1 MIEAGIAFAREFLG
15 DVYPPMPPDEPELV
29 SGIFDAMIAVAGGGI
44 EKPSNRR
51 KERWSSLYVTSIPAS
66 DLPKVTQSLMAERA
80 RVLPRS
86 IPILCVRFRFSWRLH
101 YEAVS

>member
-51 KERWSSLYVTSIPAS
+51 KER
-66 DLPKVTQSLMAERA
+66 
-80 RVLPRS
+80 
-86 IPILCVRFRFSWRLH
+86 
-101 YEAVS
+101 